1 MFWHIAWFEIRFW
14 LRSWMLWAFLF
25 VISLL
30 IFGSV
35 SSDEVMVELSLSNIY
50 RNAPF
55 AIASFYAAMG
65 VFALLMTAVFVN
77 FAALRDFSYN
87 THQMTF
93 STPVRRRDLLL
104 GRFFGATLISLIP
117 MLGVSLGIL
126 LAKYMPWADRER
138 WEAVNWN
145 AHLKSILLFALPDTF
160 FTAAILFAV
169 AVVWR
174 REIACFIAAI
184 LLLAGRAV
192 TAQLLQAPHW
202 DHIRSLFD
210 PFGVNTF
217 GVVTK
222 YWTVADK
229 NTLSAS
235 FSGLLLWNRL
245 LWSGV
250 ACAAF
255 ALAYSRFSFTERRT
269 KSKTLKPDGQ
279 PAMVPAATP
288 IPHPQLTDA
297 PWAKFLGSFK
307 IHFRG
312 MAKNRAFV
320 VIVMIAGMI
329 CILALAFTASL
340 TNNQTFPV
348 TYWVIDLIRGN
359 LSFFLI
365 VVITYFSGALVWKD
379 RDDRMDEIADATPT
393 PEWVSY
399 ATRLATLIAM
409 VMLIQAV
416 ALLAGI
422 VDQAIHG
429 YSRFQFGLYVHELLM
444 RDASWVVFV
453 AILAFF
459 IQALAPNKY
468 VGYFA
473 FIAFYFVNTF
483 VWQPLNVATNFVQ
496 FAGKAQRDLFGF
508 LRRCSLSFGMGLV
521 HSLLALFLRAA
532 GHRHRNVLAAGEA
545 RPMAGPPPQRSL
557 AVWFRVES
565 RCGSLSAGICRLR
578 RLDLVQ
584 H

>member
-1 MFWHIAWFEIRFW
+1 MLWHIAWFEIRFW
-14 LRSWMLWAFLF
+14 LRAWMLWAFLF

-55 AIASFYAAMG
+55 AIAFWYAAMG
-65 VFALLMTAVFVN
+65 VFALLMIAAFVN

-87 THQMTF
+87 TQQMMF
-93 STPVRRRDLLL
+93 STPVGRRDLLL

-138 WEAVNWN
+138 WEAVIWT

-169 AVVWR
+169 AVIWR
-174 REIACFIAAI
+174 REIASFIAAI

-192 TAQLLQAPHW
+192 TAQLLQAPQW

-312 MAKNRAFV
+312 MAKNTAFV
-320 VIVMIAGMI
+320 VIVMIAAMI

-340 TNNQTFPV
+340 TNNQIFPV
-348 TYWVIDLIRGN
+348 TYRVIDQIRGALN
-359 LSFFLI
+359 FLLI

-379 RDDRMDEIADATPT
+379 RDDRMDEITDATPT

-409 VMLIQAV
+409 AMLIQTV

-429 YSRFQFGLYVHELLM
+429 YYRFQFGLYLHELLT
-444 RDASWVVFV
+444 RDASWVVFL

-473 FIAFYFVNTF
+473 FIAFI
-483 VWQPLNVATNFVQ
+483 
-496 FAGKAQRDLFGF
+496 
-508 LRRCSLSFGMGLV
+508 LST
-521 HSLLALFLRAA
+521 LL
-532 GHRHRNVLAAGEA
+532 
-545 RPMAGPPPQRSL
+545 
-557 AVWFRVES
+557 
-565 RCGSLSAGICRLR
+565 CGGR
-578 RLDLVQ
+578 
-584 H
+584 